1 MPDDHAHHI
10 SKKRLY
16 DLLLVPSDDAGQTKR
31 IRFAAWQV
39 GVVLAGGV
47 VFVVAT
53 VLVLL
58 IVTPLGTL
66 VPISNPELENRYNRE
81 LLSINQRMSNLMQE
95 LVGLRAYNVKL
106 RQALGENVALTD
118 SGVVVSKGA
127 RKQPSGQQKSQEQRQ
142 SLVQAIPREGA
153 RAALQPVVERIV
165 GDDPNRVVFPVIMP
179 TEGYITRGYD
189 PNQRHF
195 GMDVAGKS
203 GTPVSAAA
211 EGYLIFSGWTN
222 EDGYMMILSHA
233 GGFLTFYKHNQTLLK
248 SANSFVKRGEPI
260 ALMGNSGATSSGPHL
275 HFEIWKDGAPVDPL
289 QYIINMSF

>member
-1 MPDDHAHHI
+1 MPDDRSHHI
-10 SKKRLY
+10 SKKREY
-16 DLLLVPSDDAGQTKR
+16 DILLVPSDDAGQTKR
-31 IRFAAWQV
+31 IRLAPGQIAAVVVGSFAV
-39 GVVLAGGV
+39 I
-47 VFVVAT
+47 VAS
-53 VLVLL
+53 VLL
-58 IVTPLGTL
+58 LLIYTPLGPL
-66 VPISNPELENRYNRE
+66 VPIPNPELENRYNRE
-81 LLSINQRMSNLMQE
+81 LLSINQRMSDVMQQLVE
-95 LVGLRAYNVKL
+95 LRSYNVKL
-106 RQALGENVALTD
+106 RQALGENVALSD

-127 RKQPSGQQKSQEQRQ
+127 RKQPSSVQMSQEQRQ

-165 GDDPNRVVFPVIMP
+165 GDDPNKVVFPVTMP
-179 TEGYITRGYD
+179 TEGYVTRGYD

-203 GTPVSAAA
+203 GTPVNAAA
-211 EGYLIFSGWTN
+211 EGYVVFSGWTN

-248 SANSFVKRGEPI
+248 SGNSFVKRGEPI